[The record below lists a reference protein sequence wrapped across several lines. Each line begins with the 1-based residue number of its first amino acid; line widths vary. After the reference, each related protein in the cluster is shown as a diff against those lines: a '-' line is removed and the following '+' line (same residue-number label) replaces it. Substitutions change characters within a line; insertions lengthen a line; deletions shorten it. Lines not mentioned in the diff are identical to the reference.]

1 MYHHSCL
8 RKCASLLETVLEGAV
23 LDELLQVRVSA
34 DVLLGE
40 EDVGDGAL
48 AGDFEEGILEVV
60 TVVCEVRVLE
70 TCFYISIWEIIE
82 QK

>member
-1 MYHHSCL
+1 MPSAQNIFLSHVFSCIISACL
-8 RKCASLLETVLEGAV
+8 RKCAGLLETALEGAV

-48 AGDFEEGILEVV
+48 AGDFEEGVLEVV
-60 TVVCEVRVLE
+60 AVVCE
-70 TCFYISIWEIIE
+70 
-82 QK
+82 